1 MSADTWSLW
10 FGLVATYHSLPC
22 RRSGSEPAILDLYQ
36 SLPPRRRQLTIELGI
51 DDTVAGWAGWPT
63 VITVDNG
70 WHSQKATDTMTVGV
84 EKIFQK
90 KNSSA
95 GKHLSTHGGKTGR
108 AMIKYPHTKKNAQR
122 PNTHAY
128 PASGPSRASHKYL
141 YGINLFLDHCDSD
154 SGLAGHLRM
163 VVEIFMITYYLIA
176 IPVGLYVISR

>member
-1 MSADTWSLW
+1 MA
-10 FGLVATYHSLPC
+10 H
-22 RRSGSEPAILDLYQ
+22 
-36 SLPPRRRQLTIELGI
+36 
-51 DDTVAGWAGWPT
+51 
-63 VITVDNG
+63 
-70 WHSQKATDTMTVGV
+70 TVGQV
-84 EKIFQK
+84 SKRKSSERPVGLQKIE
-90 KNSSA
+90 
-95 GKHLSTHGGKTGR
+95 HGGKTGR

-163 VVEIFMITYYLIA
+163 VVEIFVITYYLIA